1 MIHSSMPKKASR
13 LFTLLGLSLAALLI
27 VAAVLMS
34 SNSAAASSH
43 REAPAISKDAFADN
57 TDTYVWIPQGQTDNI
72 VLAASW
78 IPFEGPEGGPNYF
91 EWDDSAYYDIYVD
104 TDGDA
109 SPDITYTLRS
119 TTEPPTTTTFLY
131 NTGPIESPTSANWH
145 RAQTYDLTETR
156 ADGTVT
162 VLCDDCAA
170 PPVNI
175 GSKSTPDYE
184 SLVQQATYM
193 NDGVKMFAGPTDDAF
208 FVDLQVFDLLTLR
221 GQGASPVNGNFIGY
235 ETGTNTPVDSL
246 AGFNVH
252 SLVIEAPISRLV
264 ASDTVLGVW
273 STTRRDAVRTF
284 GALGAQTTS
293 GDPVQVSRL
302 GMPLVNEVVIPL
314 GAKDIFN
321 SLPPSADLSVYAA
334 PDTSPFAG
342 LLQNSVENPEVGR
355 LLCALY
361 GVPMPQ
367 EGGPACNTAF
377 DPANAGG
384 AGSGRGDIF
393 QIFLTGIEIQDG
405 KDFTVTVAS
414 GDQVN
419 INDLIGPGETFNLNK
434 PATVQPA
441 EMIRIN
447 TAVKGDL
454 CSPSPHRLGVF
465 GGDACGYPNGRRLT
479 DDTVEISLLAVAGA
493 AYELLDDE
501 DDSFTFLAD
510 PLIGIL
516 TDGIDENDVPLHGVS
531 ASRDMATFPYFANA
545 QSGQS
550 HIHTNGGAQNT
561 TVQLGSM
568 FGGNSAMPVLEIGL
582 ALLVLTGFVMV
593 VYTRRY
599 RQN

>member
-1 MIHSSMPKKASR
+1 MTHNSMPKKASR

-27 VAAVLMS
+27 VAAVMLS

-43 REAPAISKDAFADN
+43 REAPLISKDPFADN
-57 TDTYVWIPQGQTDNI
+57 TDTYAWIPQGQTDNI

-109 SPDITYTLRS
+109 SPNITYTLRS
-119 TTEPPTTTTFLY
+119 TTVIRDPFNTFLY
-131 NTGPIESPTSANWH
+131 NVGPITSPSDTDWN
-145 RAQTYDLTETR
+145 RYQTYDLTETLD
-156 ADGTVT
+156 DGTVN

-184 SLVQQATYM
+184 SLVQQATYT
-193 NDGVKMFAGPTDDAF
+193 NSGVKIFAGPTDDAF

-221 GQGASPVNGNFIGY
+221 GQAPPIGY
-235 ETGTNTPVDSL
+235 STGNNIPVDSL
-246 AGFNVH
+246 AGFNTH
-252 SLVIEAPISRLV
+252 TLVIEAPISRLV
-264 ASDTVLGVW
+264 DGDPVLGVW
-273 STTRRDAVRTF
+273 STTRRQAMRTNEF
-284 GALGAQTTS
+284 GAATNS
-293 GDPVQVSRL
+293 GDPVQISRL
-302 GMPLVNEVVIPL
+302 GMPLVNEVVIPM

-321 SLPPSADLSVYAA
+321 SLPPAGDLGVYIDQGA
-334 PDTSPFAG
+334 FAG
-342 LLQNSVENPEVGR
+342 LLQESVENPEVGT

-361 GVPMPQ
+361 GVPLP
-367 EGGPACNTAF
+367 EDSDDDCNTEYTPT
-377 DPANAGG
+377 DGAGVG

-405 KDFTVTVAS
+405 KNFTVTVADGS
-414 GDQVN
+414 QVN

-434 PATVQPA
+434 PAAGQPA
-441 EMIRIN
+441 EMIRVN
-447 TAVKGDL
+447 TDIKGGL
-454 CSPSPHRLGVF
+454 CSPTPHRLGVF

-501 DDSFTFLAD
+501 DDTFAFTPA
-510 PLIGIL
+510 LIGIL
-516 TDGIDENDVPLHGVS
+516 TDGIDENDVPLHGAS
-531 ASRDMATFPYFANA
+531 SSRDTLTFPYFANA

-550 HIHTNGGAQNT
+550 HKHTNGTAQNT

-568 FGGNSAMPVLEIGL
+568 FGGVSSMPVLEIGL

-593 VYTRRY
+593 VYTRRF